1 MAKLIY
7 DFEGDSREANV
18 IEFTI
23 PDDLNIYEFRT
34 VCIRMASAMGYTD
47 TTIKKAFDTSDYETQ
62 EDIDF
67 RQFMKSLM
75 GTTTGSLQTIY

>member
-1 MAKLIY
+1 
-7 DFEGDSREANV
+7 
-18 IEFTI
+18 
-23 PDDLNIYEFRT
+23 
-34 VCIRMASAMGYTD
+34 MGYTN

-75 GTTTGSLQTIY
+75 STTTGSLQTIY